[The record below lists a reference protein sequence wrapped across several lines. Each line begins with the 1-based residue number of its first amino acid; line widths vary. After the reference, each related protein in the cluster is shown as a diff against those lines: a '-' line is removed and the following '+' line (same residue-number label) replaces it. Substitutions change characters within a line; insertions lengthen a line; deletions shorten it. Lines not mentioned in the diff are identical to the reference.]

1 MGEIKRLPD
10 CEELVMSIV
19 WRADEAPDL
28 AAVRESV
35 NARYGKEWKPQT
47 VSTIL
52 CRLVKK
58 GFLSM
63 YRKGR
68 YCYYKPL
75 VSKREFWK
83 ATVNEDVRM
92 FSNGDAEDFVCCL
105 CDEMLSKEDITK
117 LKMRLDELS

>member
-1 MGEIKRLPD
+1 MGEIKRLPE

-19 WRADEAPDL
+19 WCADEAPDL
-28 AAVRESV
+28 AAVRKRV

-68 YCYYKPL
+68 YCYYVPL
-75 VSKREFWK
+75 IEQEEYCESQIQRMADMFFFGGDLQELGKFVQGFWQDK
-83 ATVNEDVRM
+83 N
-92 FSNGDAEDFVCCL
+92 
-105 CDEMLSKEDITK
+105 
-117 LKMRLDELS
+117 

>member
-1 MGEIKRLPD
+1 MGEIKRLPE

-19 WRADEAPDL
+19 WSSETPQSLKTILVD
-28 AAVRESV
+28 V

-68 YCYYKPL
+68 YCYYVPL
-75 VSKREFWK
+75 IKQEEYCESQIQRM
-83 ATVNEDVRM
+83 ATLFFDGMVQ
-92 FSNGDAEDFVCCL
+92 
-105 CDEMLSKEDITK
+105 
-117 LKMRLDELS
+117 ELGNFAAGLRYQ